1 MMKNKERLAQTL
13 VFFSMPFILGSF
25 GEDADAETSYL
36 LIHEGKD
43 SLDRVENWGKEKKV
57 DNPLQKLT
65 KCYII

>member
-13 VFFSMPFILGSF
+13 VFFYAFILGSF
-25 GEDADAETSYL
+25 GHPLLLETSYL

-43 SLDRVENWGKEKKV
+43 SLDRVEIGGKEKKV
-57 DNPLQKLT
+57 DKPLQKLT